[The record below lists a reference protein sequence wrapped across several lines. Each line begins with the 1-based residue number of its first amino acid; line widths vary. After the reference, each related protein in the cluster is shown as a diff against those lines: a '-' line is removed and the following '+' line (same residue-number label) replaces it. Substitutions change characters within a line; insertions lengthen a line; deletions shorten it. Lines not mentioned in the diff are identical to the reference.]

1 MSDGFDPYR
10 KKSDHPV
17 HARHGVETDTR
28 RGQEELGRPS
38 GRRRPD
44 ASPWHWLLLIPVIVP
59 LVVPIYNRVEPQLLG
74 LPFFY
79 WCQLAF
85 AGLSAVVVAIVYLAT
100 KDR

>member
-10 KKSDHPV
+10 KKSDNPA
-17 HARHGVETDTR
+17 HARHSTDADAR
-28 RGQEELGRPS
+28 RGQEATRR
-38 GRRRPD
+38 RRRPD